1 MNAAGWGRPV
11 AALVLAGGLAGAAAH
26 AAPGAFLQHRVVEGD
41 TLPAIGARYLRA
53 PARWHELQ
61 TLNRIAD
68 PANLPAGSVVRV
80 PRRWVRGLSVL
91 AVVIV
96 GVALAKLVPGRFGY
110 WLDLGLAL
118 FACYLVGCA
127 IGSWLRDGVVARQAR
142 ARSAHR

>member
-1 MNAAGWGRPV
+1 MADLAYFLWGW
-11 AALVLAGGLAGAAAH
+11 LLGAAVL
-26 AAPGAFLQHRVVEGD
+26 GFCMGW
-41 TLPAIGARYLRA
+41 I
-53 PARWHELQ
+53 
-61 TLNRIAD
+61 
-68 PANLPAGSVVRV
+68 SVITHTRPV

-127 IGSWLRDGVVARQAR
+127 IGSWLRDRVVSRQMR
-142 ARSAHR
+142 ATSVRR